1 MKTLILKIDPGAYD
15 SEAVWPVIEIV
26 RRGGVVVYPTETFY
40 GLGVDAFSA
49 AAVRKVYALKERDR
63 GKPLSIVVAGLAE
76 AESVAA
82 ESAGEDSQGA
92 AAADSQSAATGPIP
106 ILRRLAAEFW
116 PGPLTIVVKAYRR
129 DFSLPSSREKSS
141 RTPLFKKGDKERPV
155 MKGGEGDYR
164 GKSAFAP
171 EMLGPGGT
179 VALRVPGSAWLR
191 AFLGDLG
198 VPLTA
203 TSANL
208 SGAGEISD
216 PAEII
221 RLFQGKVEA
230 IVDGGTTPGGLPST
244 VLDLTSNPPKILRE
258 GAVPSR
264 KLVSRR
270 PR

>member
-1 MKTLILKIDPGAYD
+1 MKTLILRIDPGAYD
-15 SEAVWPVIEIV
+15 SGAARPVIEIV
-26 RRGGVVVYPTETFY
+26 RGGGVVVYPTETFY

-49 AAVRKVYALKERDR
+49 EAVRKVYALKKRDR

-76 AESVAA
+76 AERVAA
-82 ESAGEDSQGA
+82 ENTADDSQGA
-92 AAADSQSAATGPIP
+92 AAGPPP
-106 ILRRLAAEFW
+106 IFRRFAAEFW
-116 PGPLTIVVKAYRR
+116 PGPLTIVLKAKPV
-129 DFSLPSSREKSS
+129 LPS
-141 RTPLFKKGDKERPV
+141 
-155 MKGGEGDYR
+155 
-164 GKSAFAP
+164 

-221 RLFQGKVEA
+221 RRFEGKVEA

-264 KLVSRR
+264 KLVSPR